1 MDIQATVN
9 SLNVLADKTIDHEHI
24 SCPAGDPTVLPD
36 GSLVVT
42 NEIAQIVY
50 ASLTTGVTV
59 VRHQEY
65 VVCSNMFGERWFCN
79 QHHVWSR
86 LD

>member
-1 MDIQATVN
+1 MDIQAAVN
-9 SLNVLADKTIDHEHI
+9 SLNLLALKAIDHERI
-24 SCPAGDPTVLPD
+24 DYPTGDPTVLPD
-36 GSLVVT
+36 GSLVIT
-42 NEIAQIVY
+42 NENAQIVY
-50 ASLTTGVTV
+50 ASFITGTTVA
-59 VRHQEY
+59 RHQDY